1 MRPDVTSDA
10 MTALLQILERVERP
24 IDDVHISSPR
34 QLIESRD
41 EAELQLA
48 TPKAADRANRLVE
61 RIASAMLKLRVQ
73 GG

>member
-24 IDDVHISSPR
+24 IDEVPRSSPR

-41 EAELQLA
+41 EAEPQLA
-48 TPKAADRANRLVE
+48 NLNAADRTNRLVE

>member
-24 IDDVHISSPR
+24 IDEVPISSPR

-41 EAELQLA
+41 EVEPQLA
-48 TPKAADRANRLVE
+48 NPNAADRANRLVE
-61 RIASAMLKLRVQ
+61 RIASAMLKLQ